1 MKRDSK
7 KSVPEWEEIAATAMA
22 MQNMWLTCTAYN
34 IGCYWSTPKYS
45 IKMNDFFKLKNDERC
60 LGFFYLGVYDH
71 GKVKSKKEYQ
81 LKKKLNGII
90 NYYENFTKIF
100 IIFFFSIFSF
110 SQNDNNYERYGELFE
125 TSEIINYKLEKDNFL
140 NSSSKVK
147 IEGEI
152 LSSCPMK
159 GCWMKI
165 SV

>member
-1 MKRDSK
+1 MKS
-7 KSVPEWEEIAATAMA
+7 
-22 MQNMWLTCTAYN
+22 L
-34 IGCYWSTPKYS
+34 
-45 IKMNDFFKLKNDERC
+45 
-60 LGFFYLGVYDH
+60 
-71 GKVKSKKEYQ
+71 
-81 LKKKLNGII
+81 
-90 NYYENFTKIF
+90 TKIF

-125 TSEIINYKLEKDNFL
+125 TSEIINYELERDNFL

-165 SV
+165 SVEKDTVLVRFKDYGFFVPKNGIEEKSTIINGKLSVDTLSIAQLQHYAEDAGKSKEEIALISKPEITISFLADGVLIKE

>member
-1 MKRDSK
+1 MKS
-7 KSVPEWEEIAATAMA
+7 
-22 MQNMWLTCTAYN
+22 L
-34 IGCYWSTPKYS
+34 
-45 IKMNDFFKLKNDERC
+45 
-60 LGFFYLGVYDH
+60 
-71 GKVKSKKEYQ
+71 
-81 LKKKLNGII
+81 
-90 NYYENFTKIF
+90 TKIF

-125 TSEIINYKLEKDNFL
+125 TSEIINYELERDNFL

-165 SV
+165 SVEKDTVLVRFKDYSFFVPKNGIEGKSTIINGKLSVDTLSIAQLQHYAEDAGKSKEEISFISKPEITISFLADGVLIKE

>member
-1 MKRDSK
+1 M
-7 KSVPEWEEIAATAMA
+7 
-22 MQNMWLTCTAYN
+22 
-34 IGCYWSTPKYS
+34 
-45 IKMNDFFKLKNDERC
+45 
-60 LGFFYLGVYDH
+60 
-71 GKVKSKKEYQ
+71 
-81 LKKKLNGII
+81 KKL
-90 NYYENFTKIF
+90 TKIF

-125 TSEIINYKLEKDNFL
+125 TSEIINYELERDNFL

-165 SV
+165 SVEKDTVLVRFKDYGFFVPKNGIEGKSTIINGKLSVDTLSIAQLQHYAEDAGKSKEEIALISKPEITISFLADGVVIKE

>member
-1 MKRDSK
+1 MK
-7 KSVPEWEEIAATAMA
+7 T
-22 MQNMWLTCTAYN
+22 L
-34 IGCYWSTPKYS
+34 
-45 IKMNDFFKLKNDERC
+45 
-60 LGFFYLGVYDH
+60 
-71 GKVKSKKEYQ
+71 
-81 LKKKLNGII
+81 
-90 NYYENFTKIF
+90 TKIF

-125 TSEIINYKLEKDNFL
+125 TSEIINYELERDNFL

-165 SV
+165 SVEKDTVLVRFKDYGFFVPKNGIEGKSTIINGKLSVDTLSIAQLQHYAEDAGKSKEEIALISKPEITISFLADGVVIKE